1 MDLTLIQ
8 SITTMENVNMK
19 HNFNL
24 IPEQYNHAIVN
35 NNLTI
40 NHNCNFISI
49 NIDLIKH
56 IEECVNTIS
65 IIVMNDNV
73 CIWYSF
79 YKTIAYV
86 HTSIIKL

>member
-1 MDLTLIQ
+1 
-8 SITTMENVNMK
+8 MENVNMK

-35 NNLTI
+35 NNLII
-40 NHNCNFISI
+40 NHDCNYISI

-56 IEECVNTIS
+56 IKECASTIS
-65 IIVMNDNV
+65 IIVETENV

-79 YKTIAYV
+79 YKKIALV